1 MDSTISL
8 ALTRTKG
15 FWIMREGGGGLE
27 GGQESFLPPLR
38 RDDGNLE
45 DEK

>member
-15 FWIMREGGGGLE
+15 FWIMREGGGLE

>member
-15 FWIMREGGGGLE
+15 FWIMREGGGGGLE
-27 GGQESFLPPLR
+27 GGQESFF
-38 RDDGNLE
+38 
-45 DEK
+45 

>member
-15 FWIMREGGGGLE
+15 FWIMREGGEGGGGLE
-27 GGQESFLPPLR
+27 GGQESFF
-38 RDDGNLE
+38 
-45 DEK
+45 